1 MIGLEEDH
9 SNGRSAPGGRALF
22 AGGAVDGLLFISGQI
37 GLDPSSGQLVGPG
50 VGEQAERCLRN
61 LEAVLVAAGLTLGN
75 VVKTTVFLTD
85 MADFREVNQA
95 YGSAFGTDPPARST
109 VAVSALPLGAMVEIE
124 ALAVRI
130 TARDEASRYASK
142 HSGEHR

>member
-1 MIGLEEDH
+1 MKRIIATEGAPRAIGPY
-9 SNGRSAPGGRALF
+9 SQAVQ
-22 AGGAVDGLLFISGQI
+22 VDGLLFISGQI

-85 MADFREVNQA
+85 MANFREVNQA

-124 ALAVRI
+124 ALAVR
-130 TARDEASRYASK
+130 D
-142 HSGEHR
+142 HSPG